1 MRSRRKRSQE
11 LSHLPVQGLGQ
22 VYRVLVSALA
32 TLLLTTASVSAS
44 SRNPALSPESTQPG
58 AQQAEARREGKTW
71 SRATLES
78 LSLEEKAAQMVFIRA
93 YGQYAHP
100 QSPQAQKIE
109 TQVRQLAV
117 GGLVLFDSDLET
129 VPRLLNE
136 LQRAADIPLLVASD
150 VERGLA
156 FRVRRGT
163 VDLPYA
169 MAVGATGSPQA
180 ARFVGQVTARESR
193 AIGIHWALAPVV
205 DVQNNPANPVIHL
218 RSYGEDPE
226 LVARLSEAFLSGAQE
241 GGLLTSAKHFPGHGD
256 TEVDSHMALPTLT
269 ADRQR
274 LERLELLPFRRA
286 IAAGVD
292 SIMLG
297 HLAVP
302 ALDPS
307 GAPASLSTAIGQGL
321 LRQELGYQGLVVTD
335 ALEMAGAQDRWSGAA
350 VVAAVLA
357 GADALLIP
365 PDPVVAIQSLVRAVR
380 EGQISESH
388 LDASVLRI
396 LEAKE
401 RLGLVENRFVEAAH
415 LSRMVGRPEDRET
428 AAEITEASITLV
440 RNEGALLPLHAE
452 DPLRLLHVVAA
463 NNPSRAARAG
473 VVARE
478 LRQRRL
484 AVESHAFWGDV
495 SQDRIESLAEDA
507 KTFTHIVVSAFPGA
521 GQTGLPESQ
530 LQLLSLLRNSGVP
543 LVVTSFGSP
552 YLLEQLSWTPAYL
565 CAYGGSGASQRAV
578 VAALLGEI
586 DLRGKLPVTLPEL
599 YPIGHGLEL
608 AKREMTLREMTP
620 NDTPTDATLDPSRF
634 DPVDRVIEGFLE
646 QKAFPGAVVAV
657 GHRGDLV
664 HLRAYG
670 HLTYAADATQVDPES
685 GSGDG
690 PALRATAPGLQS
702 VTEETIYDLASL
714 TKVIVPTTLA
724 MMLVDEGR
732 LSLEMPVKD
741 FLPLFQGE
749 GKENVTVHQLLT
761 HSSGVDWWAPLFQ
774 EVKGKAAYVERIQAM
789 DLAYEPGS
797 RSLYSDLGLI
807 LLGEILERVTGQSLE
822 VLAQERIF
830 QPLGMETTTYLPAS
844 ELLER
849 IAPTE
854 VDPWRG
860 RVLRGEVH
868 DENAFALGGI
878 APHAGLFGTARDLA
892 RFAQMILN
900 GGILEHR
907 RLISRTTV
915 ESFTRR
921 QEIADSTRALGWDTK
936 SAEKSSAG
944 TLFSPDSFGHTG
956 FTGTSLWIDP
966 QRQLFVILLTNRVHP
981 TRDNILIRQARP
993 ALADAVVRALENPS

>member
-1 MRSRRKRSQE
+1 MRSGRGGSTE
-11 LSHLPVQGLGQ
+11 SPYLPVMGPRQMH
-22 VYRVLVSALA
+22 R
-32 TLLLTTASVSAS
+32 LLLSSLVALLLASPS
-44 SRNPALSPESTQPG
+44 SGSDRTRDPARSS
-58 AQQAEARREGKTW
+58 EARRPESGQEGQDKKTW
-71 SRATLES
+71 SRATLDS
-78 LSLEEKAAQMVFIRA
+78 LSLEEKAAQMIFIRVF
-93 YGQYAHP
+93 GQYAHA
-100 QSPQAQKIE
+100 QSAQTQEIH

-136 LQRAADIPLLVASD
+136 LQQAASIPLLVASD

-169 MAVGATGSPQA
+169 MAIGATRSQEA
-180 ARFVGQVTARESR
+180 ARFTGQVTARESR
-193 AIGIHWALAPVV
+193 AVGIHWALAPVV
-205 DVQNNPANPVIHL
+205 DVQNNPANSVIHL

-226 LVARLSEAFLSGAQE
+226 LVARLGEAFLLGAQE
-241 GGLLTSAKHFPGHGD
+241 GGLLTTAKHFPGHGD
-256 TEVDSHMALPTLT
+256 TEVDSHLALPTLS

-274 LERLELLPFRRA
+274 LETLELVPFRRA

-307 GAPASLSTAIGQGL
+307 GAPASLSPAIGQGL
-321 LRQELGYQGLVVTD
+321 LRQQLGFQGLVVTD
-335 ALEMAGAQDRWSGAA
+335 ALEMAGAGGRWSGAA
-350 VVAAVLA
+350 VVSAVLA
-357 GADALLIP
+357 GADAILMP
-365 PDPVVAIQSLVRAVR
+365 PDPMVAVQSLARAVR
-380 EGQISESH
+380 EGQLSESH
-388 LDASVLRI
+388 LDSSVLRI

-401 RLGLVENRFVEAAH
+401 RLGLFENRFVEPAH
-415 LSRMVGRPEDRET
+415 RTQMVGRPEDHAT
-428 AAEITEASITLV
+428 AAEVAEAAITLV
-440 RNEGALLPLHAE
+440 RNEVLNEKARLPLPGE
-452 DPLRLLHVVAA
+452 EPLRLLHLVAA
-463 NNPSRAARAG
+463 NSPSRAARSG

-484 AVESHAFWGDV
+484 AVESRSLWGDI
-495 SQDRIESLAEDA
+495 SQDRVEALVEEAEA
-507 KTFTHIVVSAFPGA
+507 FTHILVSAFPGA
-521 GQTGLPESQ
+521 GQTGLPQSQ
-530 LQLLSLLRNSGVP
+530 LRLLSRLEESGVP
-543 LVVTSFGSP
+543 LIVTSFGSP
-552 YLLEQLSWTPAYL
+552 YLIEQLPWAPAYL
-565 CAYGGSGASQRAV
+565 CAYGGSGASQRAA

-586 DLRGKLPVTLPEL
+586 DLRGKLPVTLGEL
-599 YPIGHGLEL
+599 YPFGHGLEL
-608 AKREMTLREMTP
+608 PRRKMTLRPMTP
-620 NDTPTDATLDPSRF
+620 NDPPSDTASGATIDPSRF
-634 DPVDRVIEGFLE
+634 DPVDRVIEDFLE
-646 QKAFPGAVVAV
+646 RKAFPGAVVAV
-657 GHRGDLV
+657 GHQGSLV
-664 HLRAYG
+664 HLRGYG
-670 HLTYAADATQVDPES
+670 HLTYEADAARPQP
-685 GSGDG
+685 
-690 PALRATAPGLQS
+690 
-702 VTEETIYDLASL
+702 VTEDTIYDLASL

-741 FLPLFQGE
+741 FLPLFHGE
-749 GKENVTVHQLLT
+749 GKEGVTVHQLLT
-761 HSSGVDWWAPLFQ
+761 HSSGVDWWAPLYE
-774 EVKGKAAYVERIQAM
+774 EVKGKAEYVERIQAM

-807 LLGEILERVTGQSLE
+807 LLGEILERVAGKDLD

-830 QPLGMETTTYLPAS
+830 QPLGMETTTYLPGA

-854 VDPWRG
+854 ADSWRG

-868 DENAFALGGI
+868 DENAYALGGV

-907 RLISRTTV
+907 RLISRPTV
-915 ESFTRR
+915 ERFTRR

-944 TLFSPDSFGHTG
+944 TLFSPGSFGHTG

-981 TRDNILIRQARP
+981 TRDNILIRQVRP
-993 ALADAVVRALENPS
+993 ALADAVVRALGTLSEDSG